1 MEHGGAAAAIVTLRG
16 EAELVRRAGD
26 LIASARTEYLCGATD
41 LVTWSAGTNAVFN
54 EGRRPRLRPGPDG
67 LAMRKV
73 YTRAAL
79 GDPESERRLAR
90 IAASGAQVRIS
101 SAPLAREAIVIDG
114 RVAILAGSEARGART
129 YTVIR
134 EPDVVEGVRSLLY
147 ATWEAAD
154 DLADCLGPAAS
165 ASARPPVLDEESR
178 AVLAALADGLT
189 DETAA
194 RRLGMS
200 LRTYRRRVAALMADL
215 GATSRFQAGVL
226 SRRAG

>member
-1 MEHGGAAAAIVTLRG
+1 MEHGGAAAVVTLRG

-54 EGRRPRLRPGPDG
+54 DGRRPRLRPGPDG

-73 YTRAAL
+73 YTRQAL

-129 YTVIR
+129 YTVIS
-134 EPDVVEGVRSLLY
+134 EPVVVEGVRSLLY
-147 ATWEAAD
+147 AAWEAAD
-154 DLADCLGPAAS
+154 DLADCLGAPA
-165 ASARPPVLDEESR
+165 ARPPVLGEESR
-178 AVLAALADGLT
+178 AVLAALAAGLT
-189 DETAA
+189 DEAAA

-200 LRTYRRRVAALMADL
+200 LRTYRRRVAALMAEL

>member
-1 MEHGGAAAAIVTLRG
+1 MGGSTAAPFVTLRG

-26 LIASARTEYLCGATD
+26 LIASAREEYLCGATD
-41 LVTWSAGTNAVFN
+41 LVTWSAGTNAVFDG
-54 EGRRPRLRPGPDG
+54 GRRPPLRPGPGG

-73 YTRAAL
+73 YTRRAL

-101 SAPLAREAIVIDG
+101 SAPLAREAMVIDG

-129 YTVIR
+129 YTVVR
-134 EPDVVEGVRSLLY
+134 EPDVVEGIRSLLY
-147 ATWEAAD
+147 ATWEAAE
-154 DLADCLGPAAS
+154 DLAGCLGS
-165 ASARPPVLDEESR
+165 ADRPVLDEESR
-178 AVLAALADGLT
+178 AVLGALAAGLT
-189 DETAA
+189 DEAAA

>member
-1 MEHGGAAAAIVTLRG
+1 MEHGGAAAIVTLRG

-90 IAASGAQVRIS
+90 IAASGAHVRIS

-154 DLADCLGPAAS
+154 DLADCLGPAS
-165 ASARPPVLDEESR
+165 ALPPVLDEESR